1 MTAPSR
7 PFRRKLTRPPSTG
20 RAWWALGATLRFV
33 GRVVRGLLAFVV
45 LLALV
50 AGLPWALVHFVGWP
64 LPDHVPTWDE
74 IQATLLNPMSDQFL
88 LDVLA
93 VLCWI
98 VWFFFAVDVLR
109 CTIDAARGI
118 TWPQV
123 RPPGP
128 LHGLAAALIGTIVL
142 TLLGNRTPYTAPAT
156 ATAALTSD
164 LAPVAVVAP
173 LIPGP
178 AVHTVAQHAAV
189 AQQTTTLVIDRAA
202 PAPTGMVQVTE
213 EVRLPQDGIYDS
225 LWRVAERIYG
235 PGAGSRWP
243 ELFQLNRGVE
253 QPDGRALTHPN
264 LVRPGWKIIAYIPA
278 PPVERPPD
286 DQQPPVP
293 PQQPPKTT
301 APTTPPSTQPA
312 PSTQSPAETEHSD
325 EHADDA
331 APGLDLVT
339 GAFVSLALASVI
351 AAAVVSARMWR
362 RRRYRIGSGD
372 RADLQRP
379 IAPVVRALRTAHD
392 EDDSDQQSVDD
403 VEFVELAPAAPR
415 IHITTAG
422 DIEPDEEPVPVPA
435 RVGVRGG
442 REIALNLASTRG
454 LGLAGPG
461 ATAAARALL
470 LHLLAEHQHGATIR
484 VIVPAADLHLVFGGT
499 DIETL
504 PSTVLVVESL
514 DAALDEMEAA
524 LLTRTRHTIEET
536 EPYPAAASLVLLG
549 SPAPHAERRLQAVL
563 DNGSTLGLA
572 GVLLGQWRPGATVR
586 VRHDGTVS
594 ATSPGLGDALTG
606 TRLFGLPAA
615 DATEL
620 LTVLRDAEGP
630 TGLPAPDPAPLAVDD
645 EEDGPL
651 VDDRQDD
658 HDVAQPPPVPEH
670 RTVEEM
676 TQLESTRPPKPDD
689 SQQAAA
695 APSLQLLDVHPEPV
709 DTQPT
714 TETPIPPAD
723 VTENDRHAAAGAA
736 NADPDNVEPVDGP
749 PPRSPE
755 PPDRAE
761 AAKAVPR
768 RPLALRALG
777 RVELV
782 LHQDGGERDLGGV
795 LTPKHREV
803 LAYLSVHPQGVRREA
818 LNDAIWPDSRPPRP
832 FNSLHNALSLLRR
845 ALDNATDG
853 AISDLILN
861 DDGRYHLDTE
871 LVTTDY
877 QRLQHALQIPRSA
890 GGDGEALAPL
900 REAVALYRG
909 DLAEDLTAPWVEPFR
924 ESIRRDI
931 LDALGVL
938 IRAHG
943 ERDPE
948 AMLVLLERTRKL
960 DRYNEGVYRDIIRTQ
975 ARLGQYDAIPRTL
988 AVLATTLDDIGQEPS
1003 SETRNLGEFLQRRG
1017 STRRPAS
1024 SDNAAAS

>member
-1 MTAPSR
+1 M
-7 PFRRKLTRPPSTG
+7 
-20 RAWWALGATLRFV
+20 LGATVRFV

-64 LPDHVPTWDE
+64 LPDHAPTWDE

-88 LDVLA
+88 LNCLA

-98 VWFFFAVDVLR
+98 VWFFFALDVLR

-128 LHGLAAALIGTIVL
+128 LHGLAAALTGTIVL

-164 LAPVAVVAP
+164 LVPVAVVAP
-173 LIPGP
+173 LTPGP
-178 AVHTVAQHAAV
+178 AAHTVAQHAAV
-189 AQQTTTLVIDRAA
+189 AQPTTTLVIDRAA
-202 PAPTGMVQVTE
+202 PAPTGMVQATE

-235 PGAGSRWP
+235 DGAGSRWP

-301 APTTPPSTQPA
+301 APTTPPTAQPA

-325 EHADDA
+325 EHAEDA

-339 GAFVSLALASVI
+339 GAFVSLALAGVI

-422 DIEPDEEPVPVPA
+422 DIEPDDEPVPVPA
-435 RVGVRGG
+435 RVGVRSG
-442 REIALNLASTRG
+442 REFALNLASTRG

-461 ATAAARALL
+461 AIAAARALL

-484 VIVPAADLHLVFGGT
+484 VIVPAADLHLVFDGT
-499 DIETL
+499 DVESL
-504 PSTVLVVESL
+504 PSAVLVVESL

-524 LLTRTRHTIEET
+524 LLTRTRHALEET
-536 EPYPAAASLVLLG
+536 QAQPTAASLVLLG

-563 DNGSTLGLA
+563 DNGSTLGMT

-606 TRLFGLPAA
+606 TRLFGLPTA

-620 LTVLRDAEGP
+620 LTVLRDAEG
-630 TGLPAPDPAPLAVDD
+630 TTDFPAPSVVVDD
-645 EEDGPL
+645 DGPL

-658 HDVAQPPPVPEH
+658 HDVAQPPPVPEQ

-676 TQLESTRPPKPDD
+676 TQLESTRPPKPEE

-709 DTQPT
+709 DTQRT
-714 TETPIPPAD
+714 TGTPIPPPAD
-723 VTENDRHAAAGAA
+723 VAENDRHAAAGAA
-736 NADPDNVEPVDGP
+736 TADPDDVEPVDDP
-749 PPRSPE
+749 APHSTE

-761 AAKAVPR
+761 ATKTV
-768 RPLALRALG
+768 PLALRVLG
-777 RVELV
+777 RVELAP
-782 LHQDGGERDLGGV
+782 HQDGGERELGGV

-803 LAYLSVHPQGVRREA
+803 LAYLAVHPQGVRREA

-853 AISDLILN
+853 VISDLILN
-861 DDGRYHLDTE
+861 DDGRYHLDTD

-877 QRLQHALQIPRSA
+877 QLLQHALQTPRSA
-890 GGDGEALAPL
+890 SGDDDALVPL

-909 DLAEDLTAPWVEPFR
+909 DLAEDLTAQWVEPFR
-924 ESIRRDI
+924 ESIRRDV

-1003 SETRNLGEFLQRRG
+1003 TETRNLGEFLQRRG
-1017 STRRPAS
+1017 STLRPAS